1 MSEALGEKHF
11 QRILPGLQNELG
23 FAGSVSKVP
32 ADVVNEEIRGVTQVG
47 KRQIRYRTK
56 TYSEKWL
63 SQTETLPTEEQ
74 EGQEDFTILRRTD
87 FNPATIVYQLFP
99 QELEGRKRPSYLLS
113 RPAIHILQRIHPKTR
128 EVVIAQL
135 TLASQLPLEQQ
146 TVESLL
152 YTQTE
157 EIDQLPKRA
166 QERFKE
172 RVKVYFEEVAS
183 INPYIDLLQ
192 AIHGTS
198 LRRPALLTVEMEEEL
213 QNTLNELMPNLTERE
228 RKVLEL
234 RFCLNGRQPLT
245 LVETGNEFGVSRERV
260 RSIEAG
266 ALRKL
271 RRSPEIH
278 KLSPFIEAIK
288 KVVSQ
293 GTGDQKEYIWTPIET
308 VPLSAEMFAE
318 DSVGRK
324 LFPVSL
330 HSKQRP
336 TQFLEWP
343 VERGAIMGVYQ
354 GKTKDQDVFR
364 LRRIFSTA
372 RINSALASAGID
384 PKINTFYELL
394 NIKTSILEKLDRR
407 DKEEIEIRIM
417 WLFNY
422 LNTGPA
428 AYLFSAATKSNPFLL
443 GKTEKSDSL
452 VWEATA
458 KELTSMGNSDFR
470 HSRMLAFYLSLR
482 FGVRTGLPVPRDE
495 SANMAGFTRTTPQN
509 IERKALTRLSTNLTE
524 RGISER
530 SFQPLPKDSLAN
542 KAFNTEYPYELY
554 RIFGNRLNMPI
565 RHLKLSVRAKA
576 VIFGMGLSTNV
587 SLMDV
592 LIYKHDSPLS
602 EFTRRILTEDL
613 RPLVIDSQKDKKQ

>member
-23 FAGSVSKVP
+23 FAGSISKVP
-32 ADVVNEEIRGVTQVG
+32 ADVANEETRRVTQVG
-47 KRQIRYRTK
+47 KRQIRYYIR
-56 TYSEKWL
+56 TYSEQW
-63 SQTETLPTEEQ
+63 SPQTETLPAEEQ
-74 EGQEDFTILRRTD
+74 EDQGNFTILRRAD
-87 FNPATIVYQLFP
+87 FSPASIGYQLFP
-99 QELEGRKRPSYLLS
+99 QELEGRKRSSYLLS
-113 RPAIHILQRIHPKTR
+113 RPAIHMLRRIHPRTR
-128 EVVIAQL
+128 EIITAHL
-135 TLASQLPLEQQ
+135 TQASQLPPEQQ
-146 TVESLL
+146 TIESLL
-152 YTQTE
+152 YIQKG

-172 RVKVYFEEVAS
+172 RISEYFEEVAS
-183 INPYIDLLQ
+183 INPYINLLQ
-192 AIHGTS
+192 AIYRTS
-198 LRRPALLTVEMEEEL
+198 LRRHTLLTVEMEEEL
-213 QNTLNELMPNLTERE
+213 QTTLNGLVANLTERE
-228 RKVLEL
+228 RKVIEF
-234 RFCLNGRQPLT
+234 RFGLTGQKPLT
-245 LVETGNEFGVSRERV
+245 SLETGKEFGTTRERIRQIEV
-260 RSIEAG
+260 R

-271 RRSPEIH
+271 RQSPRIH
-278 KLSPFIEAIK
+278 KLSPYIEAIK
-288 KVVSQ
+288 AVELQETESQ
-293 GTGDQKEYIWTPIET
+293 EHIWTPIET

-318 DSVGRK
+318 DSIGRK

-372 RINSALASAGID
+372 RIKSALASAGID
-384 PKINTFYELL
+384 PKINTLHELL

-407 DKEEIEIRIM
+407 DKEKIEIRIM

-452 VWEATA
+452 CWEAIA
-458 KELTSMGNSDFR
+458 KELTGRGNSNFR

-482 FGVRTGLPVPRDE
+482 FGVRTGLPVPKDE
-495 SANMAGFTRTTPQN
+495 AANMAGFTRTTPQN
-509 IERKALTRLSTNLTE
+509 IERRALTWLSTNLTE
-524 RGISER
+524 RGINER

-542 KAFNTEYPYELY
+542 KAFNAEYPYELY
-554 RIFGNRLNMPI
+554 RIFGNRLNIPI

-576 VIFGMGLSTNV
+576 IIFGMGLGTNV
-587 SLMDV
+587 PLMDV

-613 RPLVIDSQKDKKQ
+613 RPLVINSQKDKKQ